1 MESQARASEA
11 GHPAARDGAR
21 DSATGPLSH
30 GPLTAIRRTSALDTV
45 RARISLAVD
54 LGLLAP
60 GEKLPNVR
68 ATASALGV
76 GEITVRRAFSA
87 LEREGIV
94 RRRPGRN
101 GGTFIAEQPRLHA
114 VAESDAYRQDA
125 ARVRRLIDERVVM
138 EAGLAHLAT
147 ERMDAATLEL
157 LDAAIAEMDAA
168 TTWADFHAG
177 DKRFHATLASA
188 AGLPGAVA
196 MYTQVTREL
205 YCYFLPYSMSYLRTS
220 NEQHK
225 QIKAACAD
233 GDATRAARLLSAH
246 AAELHQTMYVGLTG
260 QDAAGSP

>member
-1 MESQARASEA
+1 MASEL
-11 GHPAARDGAR
+11 G
-21 DSATGPLSH
+21 DSAAGALSR

-60 GEKLPNVR
+60 GERLPNVR
-68 ATASALGV
+68 ATAAALGV

-94 RRRPGRN
+94 RRRPGRS

-114 VAESDAYRQDA
+114 VAESAAYRQDA

-138 EAGLAHLAT
+138 EAGFAHLAT
-147 ERMDAATLEL
+147 ARIDAETLGL

-168 TTWADFHAG
+168 TTWADFHTS
-177 DKRFHATLASA
+177 DKRFHSLIATA
-188 AGLPGAVA
+188 AGLPSALA
-196 MYTQVTREL
+196 MYTRVTGEL
-205 YCYFLPYSMSYLRTS
+205 YCYFLPYAMSYLRTS

-225 QIKAACAD
+225 QIRAALD
-233 GDATRAARLLSAH
+233 GRDAALAARLLSAH
-246 AAELHQTMYVGLTG
+246 AAELHRTMYVGLTATDTSDEHPAPAPEHAREG
-260 QDAAGSP
+260 